1 MLELD
6 TTQKVLS
13 FGPEIEARSDLL
25 VCLKIKIRKQLKIKQ
40 SPVLLF
46 YLSRFSANVT
56 HHTPGI
62 GVSTC
67 PETSP
72 ITPPHEAL
80 DTAPP
85 RDFSSRL
92 LARTSEECISKK

>member
-40 SPVLLF
+40 SPLYIF
-46 YLSRFSANVT
+46 YLSRICANET
-56 HHTPGI
+56 IYAPGI
-62 GVSTC
+62 GPYNSWK
-67 PETSP
+67 TSP
-72 ITPPHEAL
+72 L
-80 DTAPP
+80 F
-85 RDFSSRL
+85 RVQ
-92 LARTSEECISKK
+92 